1 MAQQVYNMANNSLAS
16 RAQTAAAADF
26 DDRGKKFTSFI
37 NGNAI
42 KNLLTQ
48 SLGGPQQA
56 AQMTSTLISV
66 VSQNEKLQLA
76 PPMQILAGALRG
88 EIGMGL
94 SLVLGDY
101 SIIPYENR
109 KEGTVTAQF
118 QLQVNGIKR
127 MCIASGAYE
136 KINCYDVRDGEFRG
150 YDQDT
155 WEPIVVRN
163 PNDEEREQL
172 PIVGYYAFYKLSK
185 AYNGFTSKV
194 YWPYGKI
201 LRHADRYSKAF
212 DLSIWEAIQSG
223 AKSGTD
229 KWGKT
234 WYADRKREGTPWYGD
249 TTDEGHMKMCKKTV
263 LKQLLSDGFAPKST
277 IIQNAIAID
286 NAAEASDEPVT
297 YSDEYERMAQQAAF
311 AAAEEAIT
319 APQTQ
324 NAPAIPAA
332 PESIAQPVVEAPRP
346 VEAPVPAQTPAPAP
360 AKRGRP
366 SKAQN
371 AAKSEPQTLPAEQ
384 PPVSNVSVVEP
395 DYPGTARYG
404 NVSLPPMMDFPDMRV
419 PPLPD
424 DPDDDIF

>member
-1 MAQQVYNMANNSLAS
+1 MARQANNQIAPRAQQN
-16 RAQTAAAADF
+16 AAADF

-136 KINCYDVRDGEFRG
+136 KINCYDVREGEFKG
-150 YDQDT
+150 YDPDT

-172 PIVGYYAFYKLSK
+172 RIIGYYAFYKLSG

-194 YWPYGKI
+194 YWPYSKI

-249 TTDEGHMKMCKKTV
+249 PTEESHMKMCKKTV

-277 IIQNAIAID
+277 VIQNAIAAD
-286 NAAEASDEPVT
+286 NAAEAADEPVT
-297 YSDEYERMAQQAAF
+297 YADEYDRMAKEAALTF
-311 AAAEEAIT
+311 ARESPAAQIE
-319 APQTQ
+319 
-324 NAPAIPAA
+324 APAVAIPTEAENSVQANLAPPTPIPATG
-332 PESIAQPVVEAPRP
+332 EMQN
-346 VEAPVPAQTPAPAP
+346 PAPAQAP
-360 AKRGRP
+360 AQARRGRP
-366 SKAQN
+366 
-371 AAKSEPQTLPAEQ
+371 AKNSAPVQ
-384 PPVSNVSVVEP
+384 PPVRAQQTMS
-395 DYPGTARYG
+395 
-404 NVSLPPMMDFPDMRV
+404 DFPDMDDSD
-419 PPLPD
+419 PFADPGD
-424 DPDDDIF
+424 DPFL

>member
-1 MAQQVYNMANNSLAS
+1 MARQANNQIAP
-16 RAQTAAAADF
+16 RAQVNAAADF

-37 NGNAI
+37 NGSAI

-66 VSQNEKLQLA
+66 VSQNEKLQQA

-150 YDQDT
+150 YDPDT

-172 PIVGYYAFYKLSK
+172 PIIGYYAFYRLSRD
-185 AYNGFTSKV
+185 YNGFTSKL
-194 YWPYGKI
+194 YWTLDKI

-212 DLSIWEAIQSG
+212 DLEIWKAIQRG
-223 AKSGTD
+223 ETQGTD
-229 KWGKT
+229 RRGYSWTAYK
-234 WYADRKREGTPWYGD
+234 KREGSPWYGD
-249 TTDEGHMKMCKKTV
+249 VTEESFMKMCRKTV

-277 IIQNAIAID
+277 IVQNAIAAD
-286 NAAEASDEPVT
+286 NAAEASDEPIT
-297 YSDEYERMAQQAAF
+297 YADEYDRMAKEAALSF
-311 AAAEEAIT
+311 ARENPAAMIE
-319 APQTQ
+319 
-324 NAPAIPAA
+324 APAATTPAA
-332 PESIAQPVVEAPRP
+332 PEKPAQPIVEPA
-346 VEAPVPAQTPAPAP
+346 APVQPAQAQQQKRGRPLKNAPAPAP
-360 AKRGRP
+360 A
-366 SKAQN
+366 
-371 AAKSEPQTLPAEQ
+371 PAPFPDQ
-384 PPVSNVSVVEP
+384 PPM
-395 DYPGTARYG
+395 T
-404 NVSLPPMMDFPDMRV
+404 DFPEMDGD
-419 PPLPD
+419 PF
-424 DPDDDIF
+424 PDDDPFK